1 VPTSLGSA
9 LVAELS
15 ELYDGE
21 TLELDGHSYAL
32 YEETDEINERKY
44 VLWDRIYSRDDGKFF
59 LQSCSKSGSYWSDY
73 EYEYGED
80 AYEVVQVEVKRLE
93 WKVKE

>member
-1 VPTSLGSA
+1 MPISLGSA

-21 TLELDGHSYAL
+21 TLELEGHSYAL
-32 YEETDEINERKY
+32 YEETEEINEHKC